1 MKDKIVPVKN
11 LQRLAEHGEMLRTR
25 NPRTPGIG
33 VVSGETGFG
42 KSTGLTWYGV
52 RKVRAIYVRA
62 MELWTPSAM
71 LEAIG
76 DELGITIG
84 RNLAKAAQQVVGALV
99 QQNRM
104 LIVDEADYVVEKR
117 RLINTLRDIHDLAGT
132 PLILVGM
139 KEFQKKLRT
148 ALEQRQFA
156 NRVAFQLEF
165 LPTDFDDTRLTAA
178 ELLEID
184 IDDELLRRVHDASDG
199 NMRDIVVGLQRI
211 ETHFRA
217 KGAKKAT
224 AKEWGNRP
232 LNLRD
237 SGNGPAP
244 RPTAPETRPTA

>member
-1 MKDKIVPVKN
+1 MKDKIAPVKN
-11 LQRLAEHGEMLRTR
+11 LQRLAEHGETLRTR

-33 VVSGETGFG
+33 VVSGEPGFG

-52 RKVRAIYVRA
+52 RKARAIYVRG

-84 RNLAKAAQQVVGALV
+84 RNLAKAAQQVVGGLV
-99 QQNRM
+99 QQNRT

-117 RLINTLRDIHDLAGT
+117 RLINTLRDIHDLAQT

-139 KEFQKKLRT
+139 KDFVKKLQA
-148 ALEQRQFA
+148 ALDQRQFA
-156 NRVAFQLEF
+156 DRVAFSLEF
-165 LPTDFDDTRLTAA
+165 QPTDFEDTRLTAN
-178 ELLEID
+178 ELLEIE
-184 IDDELLRRVHDASDG
+184 IEDELLHRVHDASEG
-199 NMRDIVVGLQRI
+199 NMRRIVVGRQRI

-224 AKEWGNRP
+224 ARDWGNRP

-237 SGNGPAP
+237 NGNGPAP
-244 RPTAPETRPTA
+244 RPTPPETRPTA